1 MCIAPTAAINLPTYE
16 ETELPLNLYI
26 MRSGT
31 NKLDIH
37 GELPL
42 NLYIMRS
49 GTNKLDIHGQ
59 YSTEHVW
66 LRARGSTFGVQ
77 RG

>member
-16 ETELPLNLYI
+16 ET
-26 MRSGT
+26 
-31 NKLDIH
+31 
-37 GELPL
+37 ELPL